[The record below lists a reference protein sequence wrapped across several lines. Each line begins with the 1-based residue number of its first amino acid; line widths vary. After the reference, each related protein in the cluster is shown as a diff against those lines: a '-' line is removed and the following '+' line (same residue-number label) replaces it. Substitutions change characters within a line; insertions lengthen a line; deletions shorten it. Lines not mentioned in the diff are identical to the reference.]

1 MGADKVL
8 IDSFRELYDSQGANY
23 ADALSK
29 PLATAAANIAVR
41 MEKLRE
47 EIDDHVSLYPPEADV
62 TDVPV
67 DFVSDTL
74 RPALSAERDSYS
86 QYSEQFV
93 KAKSSED
100 KNKARSLMDQSLNK
114 VNSLNADIKAYKS
127 FKAEGIFD
135 ADNNLMSK
143 QAFLGKQGEKT
154 EEIFGVFTGKTSLTI
169 DEKTKRLG
177 FFSEKENRF
186 VPVNEFSKFLPPQKA
201 EEQATTLNQILEG
214 ASKGQVFNSPEAIE
228 VSVRQF
234 EASLGKG
241 NRKENIKSIAFD
253 DLQVPGYSLIDLNN
267 PEFSNLL
274 DELDSDNEN
283 DRIKAEESLKQTI
296 MGNVRNLITERTNIY
311 YENQT
316 AQAQQE
322 VDLQTKALGQRQKN
336 QLKLN
341 KQFNFKAAYDDPM
354 YARKFLITNN
364 PNYKLK
370 GTEEAGIGESI
381 ADITKEKGFNA
392 NRSRM
397 RELIKLTNEDY
408 DITLSE
414 GKVVVGP
421 KVLITEDEKGKALN
435 EPYNEVQ
442 EELSFK
448 SLEDF
453 SDYIQRQ
460 LNLV

>member
-1 MGADKVL
+1 MGADKAL
-8 IDSFRELYDSQGANY
+8 LDTFEKLYSSRGANY

-47 EIDDHVSLYPPEADV
+47 EIDEHVSLFPPESDV

-74 RPALSAERDSYS
+74 RPSLSAERDSYS
-86 QYSEQFV
+86 EYSEQFV

-201 EEQATTLNQILEG
+201 EKQAIALNSILDQ
-214 ASKGQVFNSPEAIE
+214 ASTGQVFNSPEAIE
-228 VSVRQF
+228 VAVRQF
-234 EASLGKG
+234 EASLGEG

-283 DRIKAEESLKQTI
+283 DRIKAEESLKQTM

-316 AQAQQE
+316 AQ
-322 VDLQTKALGQRQKN
+322 TKEEIRQKG
-336 QLKLN
+336 QQAFATQQGRQQAQKLEEADRT
-341 KQFNFKAAYDDPM
+341 KDPD
-354 YARKFLITNN
+354 YAKKFLINDN
-364 PNYKLK
+364 PDYRRNRPS
-370 GTEEAGIGESI
+370 GTEGTTNIQVT
-381 ADITKEKGFNA
+381 DITKPAGFELNEARLNQIATDLKLGGVGQNEKGEIVFG
-392 NRSRM
+392 S
-397 RELIKLTNEDY
+397 KVED
-408 DITLSE
+408 SE
-414 GKVVVGP
+414 GNFVISTKAGP
-421 KVLITEDEKGKALN
+421 FKNLRQIALFYQTELDKL
-435 EPYNEVQ
+435 
-442 EELSFK
+442 
-448 SLEDF
+448 
-453 SDYIQRQ
+453 
-460 LNLV
+460 